1 METAIL
7 LVFVQ
12 GPSITLGSGLYPEI
26 THLANEAREP
36 DFFNLLSAIR
46 NVGNEDMIERVGWI
60 LYPGFFSLYGC
71 DNFLRNH
78 SLVRILISVWH
89 YVGLLSRQ
97 YPRQLTL
104 CFILR
109 RHITC

>member
-1 METAIL
+1 METAII

-12 GPSITLGSGLYPEI
+12 RPSITLGSGLYPEI

-36 DFFNLLSAIR
+36 DFSNLLSAIR
-46 NVGNEDMIERVGWI
+46 NVGNEDMIERAGWI

-89 YVGLLSRQ
+89 YVRLLSRQ